1 MRTVIVYESVFG
13 NTRQVA
19 EAIAGG
25 IRVSQPGSEVAC
37 VPVSGATA
45 SLVGGADLLIAGG
58 PTHMRGMSSRMTR
71 RKGAEGEQQKTPGL
85 PLEPGY
91 GDDGLR
97 EWFASLGQTG
107 QAGQPAA
114 AFDTRVASRLAG
126 GAARKIGRLLRG
138 HGYRVLAQEGFII
151 DGSAHGPLRAGET
164 VRAASWG
171 ADLVRQVAASSRAAD
186 ARPAG

>member
-19 EAIAGG
+19 EAIAAG

-37 VPVSGATA
+37 VPVTSATA
-45 SLVGGADLLIAGG
+45 DLARGADLLIAGG
-58 PTHMRGMSSRMTR
+58 PTHMRGMSSKMTR

-85 PLEPGY
+85 HLEPGY
-91 GDDGLR
+91 GDNGLR
-97 EWFASLGQTG
+97 EWLASLGQ
-107 QAGQPAA
+107 ADPPCPAA

-126 GAARKIGRLLRG
+126 GAARKISRLLRG
-138 HGYRVLAQEGFII
+138 HGYRILAQEGFII

-164 VRAASWG
+164 VRASAWG
-171 ADLVRQVAASSRAAD
+171 AGLAGQVASRTAA
-186 ARPAG
+186 ARK

>member
-37 VPVSGATA
+37 VPVTGATA
-45 SLVGGADLLIAGG
+45 SLVRGADLLIAGG

-107 QAGQPAA
+107 NPGQAGQPAA
-114 AFDTRVASRLAG
+114 AAFDTRLAG
-126 GAARKIGRLLRG
+126 GAAKKIARLLRG

-171 ADLVRQVAASSRAAD
+171 ADLVRQVAASGRAA
-186 ARPAG
+186 

>member
-19 EAIAGG
+19 EAIAAG

-37 VPVSGATA
+37 VPVTSATA
-45 SLVGGADLLIAGG
+45 DLVRGADLLIAGG

-85 PLEPGY
+85 HLEPGY
-91 GDDGLR
+91 GDNGLR
-97 EWFASLGQTG
+97 EWFAGLGQ
-107 QAGQPAA
+107 ANPPCPAA
-114 AFDTRVASRLAG
+114 AYDTRVASRLAG
-126 GAARKIGRLLRG
+126 GAARKISRLLRE

-151 DGSAHGPLRAGET
+151 DGTAHGPLRAGES
-164 VRAASWG
+164 VRAAAWG
-171 ADLVRQVAASSRAAD
+171 ADLLSPVMSRLPAAR
-186 ARPAG
+186 R

>member
-1 MRTVIVYESVFG
+1 MRTVIIYESVFG
-13 NTRQVA
+13 NTRQIA
-19 EAIAGG
+19 EAIAAG
-25 IRVSQPGSEVAC
+25 IRVSQPGSVVDC
-37 VPVSGATA
+37 VPVTRATA
-45 SLVGGADLLIAGG
+45 DLVSGADLLIAGG

-97 EWFASLGQTG
+97 EWFAGLGQTS
-107 QAGQPAA
+107 QAGQPAAA

-138 HGYRVLAQEGFII
+138 HGYRVLAQRGFII

-164 VRAASWG
+164 IRAASWG
-171 ADLVRQVAASSRAAD
+171 ADLVRQVAASSRAA
-186 ARPAG
+186 

>member
-25 IRVSQPGSEVAC
+25 IRVSQPGSEVTC
-37 VPVSGATA
+37 VPVAGATA
-45 SLVGGADLLIAGG
+45 SLVGEADLLIAGG
-58 PTHMRGMSSRMTR
+58 PTHMRGLSSRMTR

-85 PLEPGY
+85 ALEPGY

-97 EWFASLGQTG
+97 EWFAGLGTTG
-107 QAGQPAA
+107 QAGQTGQPAAA

-126 GAARKIGRLLRG
+126 GAAKKIARLLRG
-138 HGYRVLAQEGFII
+138 HGYRVLTQEGFII

-171 ADLVRQVAASSRAAD
+171 ADLVRQVAASSRAA
-186 ARPAG
+186 